1 MKNVIFKS
9 LNYFR
14 KVSESFLKE
23 GWPRKK
29 QFIKKD
35 NIRIYDKFVEDEV
48 ESCYQHFKKYF
59 YTSVFLETEALR
71 NYCIGESEKI
81 SSEQDLVLEFGVYKG
96 KTINYFSK
104 LINQKTI
111 YGFDS
116 FEGLKD
122 DWYGHREIA
131 TMHNLDGKPPSV
143 ENNCELIKGWV
154 QDTLPIFLKENEN
167 KLISFVHMDLDTYD
181 STKFVLNSIKP
192 YLKSDSIILF
202 DNMYNFSG
210 WSVGEYKALEDSFDK
225 NEYEFIG
232 FAMSGK
238 QVAIKIN

>member
-1 MKNVIFKS
+1 MKKNIVKS

-14 KVSESFLKE
+14 KNLESFLKQT
-23 GWPRKK
+23 WPRNK

-35 NIRIYDKFVEDEV
+35 NIRIYDKFVEDEI

-59 YTSVFLETEALR
+59 YTSVFLQTELLR
-71 NYCIGESEKI
+71 KYCIGKSEKI
-81 SSEQDLVLEFGVYKG
+81 SSDNDLVLEFGVFKG
-96 KTINYFSK
+96 ETINYFSK
-104 LINQKTI
+104 LINKKTI

-131 TMHNLDGKPPSV
+131 TMHNLDGVLPNV
-143 ENNCELIKGWV
+143 ESNCELIKGWV
-154 QDTLPIFLKENEN
+154 QDTLPLFLKENKK
-167 KLISFVHMDLDTYD
+167 KLISFVHMDLDTYE
-181 STKFVLNSIKP
+181 STKFVLKSLKP
-192 YLKSDSIILF
+192 FLKKNSIILF

-210 WSVGEYKALEDSFDK
+210 WSVGEYKALQASFDES
-225 NEYEFIG
+225 EYKFIG
-232 FAMSGK
+232 FAISGK